1 MRKHGL
7 ALFAALALFGA
18 TGVAA
23 QEPAPVNAEASITI
37 PTLLE
42 ITLDETTVTFG
53 QPTLA
58 DYTTGHVP
66 GDVTSVVSTR
76 GNVAH
81 DVTIVA
87 DDPTM
92 GFTPS
97 AGGAD
102 PLKPASD
109 LVWSADAGGNWTGLS
124 TTSADVATAL
134 ARGTN
139 AAAASVTY
147 RMLLNEATDEP
158 GTYTLG
164 FTYTVVAN

>member
-18 TGVAA
+18 TGAAA
-23 QEPAPVNAEASITI
+23 QAPAPVNAEASITI

-42 ITLDETTVTFG
+42 ITVDETTVLFG

-58 DYTTGHVP
+58 DYTTGHVF

-76 GNVAH
+76 GNVTH

-87 DDPTM
+87 DAPTM
-92 GFTPS
+92 TFTPS
-97 AGGAD
+97 AGGTD
-102 PLKPASD
+102 PQKPATD
-109 LVWSADAGGNWTGLS
+109 LQWSIDNAAWSGLS
-124 TTSADVATAL
+124 TTAANVAANL
-134 ARGTN
+134 AKGTN

-158 GTYTLG
+158 GLYTLG